1 MTKQGE
7 LLNWA
12 ARYPHQD
19 NAEDGNRQSSIFTT
33 SLEPEKQSLGRAKI
47 TPKRILSG
55 IVLAALAGVGWA
67 APVPAAA
74 LLAAPVTS
82 AGATDF
88 SGIWVLNVMR
98 SDFAGETPPSSKMQ
112 QVEHKEGELVVT
124 IDEIGERGTVHG
136 VARYAIDGQDS
147 INDVLGHPMTSSIS
161 WDGAV
166 MIMRTWGRFGNTDIM
181 LVDRWSLSPDGK
193 TLTIAREFHGHG
205 QIIHQTLVFD
215 RK

>member
-1 MTKQGE
+1 MTP
-7 LLNWA
+7 N
-12 ARYPHQD
+12 
-19 NAEDGNRQSSIFTT
+19 
-33 SLEPEKQSLGRAKI
+33 
-47 TPKRILSG
+47 RILSG
-55 IVLAALAGVGWA
+55 IVLAALAGAGW
-67 APVPAAA
+67 AAA
-74 LLAAPVTS
+74 LLAVPVTS
-82 AGATDF
+82 TGAKDF
-88 SGIWVLNVMR
+88 SGTWVLNVMR
-98 SDFAGETPPSSKMQ
+98 SEFAGETPPSSKMQ

-181 LVDRWSLSPDGK
+181 LVDRWSLSPDGM

-205 QIIHQTLVFD
+205 QIIHQALVFD
-215 RK
+215 RQ